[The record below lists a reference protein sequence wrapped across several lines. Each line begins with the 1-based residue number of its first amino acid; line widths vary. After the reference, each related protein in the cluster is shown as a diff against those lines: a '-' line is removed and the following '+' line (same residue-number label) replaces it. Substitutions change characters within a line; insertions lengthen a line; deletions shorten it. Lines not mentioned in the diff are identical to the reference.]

1 MKDRDFEILAN
12 SAREAINEMYALSK
26 KVGHYSWMDSIKP
39 QLEFIESHAADKR
52 DPLKMLAPD
61 QEFTYGIVSSKELAS
76 PDEMMLKDKLNLV
89 TRNLR
94 ELWD

>member
-1 MKDRDFEILAN
+1 MAS
-12 SAREAINEMYALSK
+12 SAREAIKEMNALSK
-26 KVGHYSWMDSIKP
+26 KVGHCSWMDSIQP
-39 QLEFIESHAADKR
+39 QLEFIESHAANKR
-52 DPLKMLAPD
+52 NPVKMLAPD

-76 PDEMMLKDKLNLV
+76 PDEMMLKGKLNLV

>member
-1 MKDRDFEILAN
+1 LKDKEFEVLAN

-26 KVGHYSWMDSIKP
+26 KVGHSSWMDSIQP
-39 QLEFIESHAADKR
+39 QLEFIEGHAANKMN
-52 DPLKMLAPD
+52 PVKMLAPD
-61 QEFTYGIVSSKELAS
+61 QEFTYGIVSSRELAS
-76 PDEMMLKDKLNLV
+76 PDEMILKEKLNLV

>member
-1 MKDRDFEILAN
+1 
-12 SAREAINEMYALSK
+12 
-26 KVGHYSWMDSIKP
+26 
-39 QLEFIESHAADKR
+39 
-52 DPLKMLAPD
+52 MLAPD

-76 PDEMMLKDKLNLV
+76 PDEMMLKGKLNLV

>member
-1 MKDRDFEILAN
+1 LKDKEFEVLAN
-12 SAREAINEMYALSK
+12 SAREAISEMDALSK
-26 KVGHYSWMDSIKP
+26 KVGYCSWMDSIQP
-39 QLEFIESHAADKR
+39 QLEFIESHAANKR
-52 DPLKMLAPD
+52 NPVKMLAPD

-76 PDEMMLKDKLNLV
+76 PDEMMLKEKLNLV